1 MRRTLAEAAALAGL
15 ALACGGGG
23 GGGGGPVG
31 PDVTPP
37 GVPVSSRIVVDP
49 PIPSALARLTGSSGA
64 VENSATVRLSNTTA
78 AQRTGQPVTA
88 SVQSAGDG
96 SFSVN
101 VPAQLGDQLEVTAA
115 DAAGNVSGALS
126 LRAGPVPAN
135 LSVAQTGGN
144 QLLTIVSG
152 EGAFNLPFSAGS
164 ERYTIVVQSLN
175 PGSGTFPVS
184 VTGSEQVALRSL
196 GQSAAANRA
205 GETLEGRFREEQR
218 RAAGALGPG
227 QLAPSGSRRLQ
238 PADDPLLGS
247 TRTFNVVNR
256 LSGFNLTTRGHFDI
270 VTARLLYKGDHTL
283 IYVDERVPNGDVPDE
298 MMETIGDRFDQQT
311 YDIDRAAFGD
321 ESDIDA
327 NDRVIVLMTATVNA
341 LNTEQTIE
349 QGIVTGFFFAI
360 DLIDVPLGNPFGN
373 DAEIFYTLA
382 PDPDREFGAATV
394 TVPGLTQGLHAVL
407 AHEFEHMISAAAR
420 VDLGVL
426 EDVWL
431 DEGLAHYA
439 ETINDL
445 DEGDTQNVLRAGL
458 FLQEPQEW
466 SLVSPDATLQERGA
480 SWLLVRYLA
489 EQHGP
494 AVIRQL
500 VQSGLVGIH
509 NVEVTAD
516 TSFPFLFHLFA
527 SALLLDGQ
535 GLTGDPTLGFPALD
549 VRAMY
554 QQARAMFATFTPP
567 EFLGPFLEIRAAT
580 LPGGSVSSVS
590 LKGSSAAYFDVGAS
604 RVGPVPMLV
613 RASPQSSLQ
622 VTVIRTQ

>member
-1 MRRTLAEAAALAGL
+1 MRRTLVEVAALAGL
-15 ALACGGGG
+15 ALACGGG

-37 GVPVSSRIVVDP
+37 GVPVSSRIVVEP
-49 PIPSALARLTGSSGA
+49 PVPSSLARLTGSSGA
-64 VENSATVRLSNTTA
+64 VENSSTVRLSNVSA

-88 SVQSAGDG
+88 TALSSGDG
-96 SFSVN
+96 SFSVS
-101 VPAQLGDQLEVTAA
+101 VPAQLGDMLEVTAA

-126 LRAGPVPAN
+126 LRAGPVPTN
-135 LSVAQTGGN
+135 LSVGQTGAN
-144 QLLTIVSG
+144 QLLTLASG
-152 EGAFNLPFSAGS
+152 EGAFHLPFPAGS
-164 ERYTIVVQSLN
+164 ERYTLVIQSLN
-175 PGSGTFPVS
+175 PGPGTFPVS
-184 VTGSEQVALRSL
+184 VSGSEQVALRSL
-196 GQSAAANRA
+196 APSAATNRA

-218 RAAGALGPG
+218 RAASALGAG
-227 QLAPSGSRRLQ
+227 GLAPSRRLQ
-238 PADDPLLGS
+238 PADDPALGS
-247 TRTFNVVNR
+247 TRAFNVVNR
-256 LSGFNLTTRGHFDI
+256 LSGFSLTTRSHFDI

-283 IYVDERVPNGDVPDE
+283 IYVDERVPNADVPDE
-298 MMETIGDRFDQQT
+298 MMQAVGGRFDQQT
-311 YDIDRAAFGD
+311 YDIDRAAFGN

-327 NDRVIVLMTATVNA
+327 NGRVIVLMTATVNA
-341 LNTEQTIE
+341 LNTEQTID

-360 DLIDVPLGNPFGN
+360 DLIDIPLGNPFGN

-394 TVPGLTQGLHAVL
+394 TVGGLTQGLHAVL

-420 VDLGVL
+420 VNLGLL

-439 ETINDL
+439 ETLNDL
-445 DEGDTQNVLRAGL
+445 DEGDQQNVLRAGL
-458 FLQEPQEW
+458 YLQEPQEW
-466 SLVSPDATLQERGA
+466 SLVGPDAALQERGA
-480 SWLLVRYLA
+480 AWLLVRYLA
-489 EQHGP
+489 EQNGP

-509 NVEVTAD
+509 NVEITAD

-535 GLTGDPTLGFPALD
+535 GLTGDPTLAFPALD
-549 VRAMY
+549 VRTLY
-554 QQARAMFATFTPP
+554 QQARALFAGFNPP
-567 EFLGPFLEIRAAT
+567 EFLGPFLELRAAT
-580 LPGGSVSSVS
+580 LPGGSIGSVS

-604 RVGPVPMLV
+604 RAGPAPMLL

>member
-1 MRRTLAEAAALAGL
+1 MRRTLAEAAGLAGL

-23 GGGGGPVG
+23 GGGGPIG

-37 GVPVSSRIVVDP
+37 GVPLSARIVVDP
-49 PIPSALARLTGSSGA
+49 PIPSSLVRLTGSSGA
-64 VENSATVRLSNTTA
+64 VENSATVRLSNATA

-88 SVQSAGDG
+88 TAQSAGDG
-96 SFSVN
+96 SFSIS
-101 VPAQLGDQLEVTAA
+101 VPALLGDLLEVTAA
-115 DAAGNVSGALS
+115 DAAGNVSGALP

-144 QLLTIVSG
+144 QLLTLVSG

-164 ERYTIVVQSLN
+164 ERYTVVVQSLN
-175 PGSGTFPVS
+175 PGPGTFPVS
-184 VTGSEQVALRSL
+184 VAGSEQVALRPL
-196 GQSAAANRA
+196 APSAAPIQS

-218 RAAGALGPG
+218 RAANALGPAG
-227 QLAPSGSRRLQ
+227 LAPSGSRRLQ
-238 PADDPLLGS
+238 PADDPALGS

-256 LSGFNLTTRGHFDI
+256 LSGFSLTTRGHFDI

-283 IYVDERVPNGDVPDE
+283 IYVDERVPNADVPDG
-298 MMETIGDRFDQQT
+298 MMQTVGDRFDQQT
-311 YDIDRAAFGD
+311 YDIDRAAFGN
-321 ESDIDA
+321 ESDIDD
-327 NDRVIVLMTATVNA
+327 NDRVVVLMTATVNA
-341 LNTEQTIE
+341 LNTEQTID

-394 TVPGLTQGLHAVL
+394 TVAGLTQALHAVL
-407 AHEFEHMISAAAR
+407 AHEFEHMISAAVR

-445 DEGDTQNVLRAGL
+445 DEGDQQNVLRAGL
-458 FLQEPQEW
+458 YLQEPQEW
-466 SLVSPDATLQERGA
+466 SLVSPDAALQERGA
-480 SWLLVRYLA
+480 AWLLVRYLA
-489 EQHGP
+489 EQHGS

-509 NVEVTAD
+509 NVEVTVD
-516 TSFPFLFHLFA
+516 TSFPFLFHLFS

-535 GLTGDPTLGFPALD
+535 GLTGDPTLAFPGFD
-549 VRAMY
+549 VRSLY
-554 QQARAMFATFTPP
+554 QQARALFAGFNPP
-567 EFLGPFLEIRAAT
+567 QFLGPFLELRAAT
-580 LPGGSVSSVS
+580 LPGGSTSSVS

-604 RVGPVPMLV
+604 RAGPVPMLI
-613 RASPQSSLQ
+613 RASPQTNLQ